1 MIKNQKRRKVIV
13 NLKSKKNKKKNE
25 KKATY
30 LRMRR
35 EENA

>member
-1 MIKNQKRRKVIV
+1 VIV
-13 NLKSKKNKKKNE
+13 NLKNKKNKKKNE
-25 KKATY
+25 KKAAY